1 MRICV
6 KYGWSVGVTMKHY
19 QCQRVIPKCTRKMM
33 ILDTTE
39 FRHHHL
45 TQASVTPAYRVLHG
59 MQHQTSALQGTLSSR
74 LDGKMAAIQELK
86 DALNNWGG
94 NMTLT
99 NEEPEQR
106 QALPITKDKW
116 DKRRSPRVHPTDP
129 RVHLPYQRLHIPIQ
143 EVWP

>member
-1 MRICV
+1 
-6 KYGWSVGVTMKHY
+6 MKHY

-116 DKRRSPRVHPTDP
+116 DIGWSGLVAGTRSVGT
-129 RVHLPYQRLHIPIQ
+129 V
-143 EVWP
+143 